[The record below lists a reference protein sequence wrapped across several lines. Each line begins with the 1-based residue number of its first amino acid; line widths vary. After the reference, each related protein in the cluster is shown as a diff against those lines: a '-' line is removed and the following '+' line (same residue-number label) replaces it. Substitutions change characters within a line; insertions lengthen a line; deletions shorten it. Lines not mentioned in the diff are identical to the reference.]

1 MNTLSRTKTIVIMLL
16 AAALTLATA
25 DTLGIALTS
34 TSAAYISNDTVG
46 RLLVMP
52 SFSAKVAGARI
63 DFALLT
69 IPVRIPDSI
78 GRVTFDVRAVTTA
91 YDPSNVSWSY
101 PWHTPGGG
109 GDYDSTQQSLYT
121 LLPGDTTSVRLDVTR
136 YIRDGDTLGLLFKRP
151 RYEGGG
157 FGSEGALLRKAI
169 RKARLKIYYMKVDK

>member
-1 MNTLSRTKTIVIMLL
+1 VKRTLAVVGLVLLTTASVAAGETLSVG
-16 AAALTLATA
+16 
-25 DTLGIALTS
+25 LGPGS
-34 TSAAYISNDTVG
+34 YITNDTVG
-46 RLLVMP
+46 RLLEIP
-52 SFSAKVAGARI
+52 SLPARVAGARI

-78 GRVTFDVRAVTTA
+78 GRVTFEVRAVTTA
-91 YDPSNVSWSY
+91 FDPSNVSWTY